1 MCVQIVRNKDDD
13 DDNDYITNE
22 LCCCLVNIFSLYF
35 VRQNILYSDILGGCI
50 PAVLI
55 VTIFP
60 PPYKH
65 DQIYFILVIIFSL
78 LFLIMFLK

>member
-1 MCVQIVRNKDDD
+1 MYVHNY
-13 DDNDYITNE
+13 YITNE
-22 LCCCLVNIFSLYF
+22 LCFCLVNIFSLYS
-35 VRQNILYSDILGGCI
+35 VRKNILYSDILGGCI

-65 DQIYFILVIIFSL
+65 DHIFFILVIILAFC
-78 LFLIMFLK
+78 F